1 MHRGRWKAWLII
13 GISFGIA
20 IAVVIFIARHQTQV
34 EDFIRRLGA
43 FGPIISVLL
52 YIVLGISPV
61 PADSLTLINGAVFGP
76 YWGAGIAWLGTTLAA
91 LAEYYLGMRIANV
104 ADFEQRKQELP
115 WGLDELPVESVWFL
129 IGARMITGA
138 LSKIVSYMSGLY
150 RVPIGRYL
158 WTSALSMLFGAV
170 VYALSGA
177 GLLSIF

>member
-1 MHRGRWKAWLII
+1 MDRGNWRAWLIVAL
-13 GISFGIA
+13 SFSLA

-34 EDFIRRLGA
+34 EDIIRRLGA
-43 FGPIISVLL
+43 FGPIMSVLL
-52 YIVLGISPV
+52 YIVLGISPI

-76 YWGAGIAWLGTTLAA
+76 FWGAGIAWLGTTLAA
-91 LAEYYLGMRIANV
+91 LAEYYLGTRIANA

-115 WGLDELPVESVWFL
+115 WGLDQLPVESVWFL

-170 VYALSGA
+170 VYALGGV
-177 GLLSIF
+177 GLLRIF